1 MKSNRIPWLIIT
13 NNLLLSKHMLLIQMK
28 LPSWNM
34 IFFFLQ
40 KGRKVPQKKPCPSST
55 RFGVYCNHESV
66 KWYINLCWYVHSD
79 HHLFLQYLGSINTCG
94 SEQEEDPQNVVTKRR
109 KVVNETEEECTNDI
123 ENKILDENTGIFLH
137 FSLICILDLKL
148 CQIIVNEDN
157 MIHICGFRCKYRKI
171 WSSFTY

>member
-1 MKSNRIPWLIIT
+1 M
-13 NNLLLSKHMLLIQMK
+13 
-28 LPSWNM
+28 
-34 IFFFLQ
+34 
-40 KGRKVPQKKPCPSST
+40 
-55 RFGVYCNHESV
+55 
-66 KWYINLCWYVHSD
+66 
-79 HHLFLQYLGSINTCG
+79 QYLGSINTCG

-171 WSSFTY
+171 